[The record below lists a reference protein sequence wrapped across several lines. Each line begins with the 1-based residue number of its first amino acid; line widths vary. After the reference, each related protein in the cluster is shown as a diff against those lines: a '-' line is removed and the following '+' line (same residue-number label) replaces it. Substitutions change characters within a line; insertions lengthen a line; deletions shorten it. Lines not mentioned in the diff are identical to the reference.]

1 MASDTREKNEI
12 ARALRA
18 HLASVT
24 ALRRRT
30 QSDAQSAAV
39 RDALRHWQAQ
49 RLART
54 YPDLLSSPRFGD
66 AARFFQNDLY
76 GPKDFTRR
84 DAEVERIVPTL
95 TRMLPVGALE
105 VIVRA
110 TELDALSES
119 LDADMAI
126 QLGSAEITEE
136 RYAAAYR
143 ATGTRAD
150 RERQIVLIGEIGTML
165 NRLVRLPLLGT
176 ILAMMH
182 GPALVAGLGG
192 LHDFLQR
199 GFDAFRK
206 MRDATF
212 FVETIIGRETEL
224 LERLYSEDEN
234 PFQNVA
240 A

>member
-1 MASDTREKNEI
+1 MPSDTREKSEI

-30 QSDAQSAAV
+30 QSDAQSATV
-39 RDALRHWQAQ
+39 RDALRRWQAQ

-76 GPKDFTRR
+76 GPKDFARR
-84 DAEVERIVPTL
+84 DVEVERIVPTL

-110 TELDALSES
+110 VELDALSES
-119 LDADMAI
+119 LDAGMATR
-126 QLGSAEITEE
+126 LASVEITDE

-143 ATGTRAD
+143 TTGTRAD

-176 ILAMMH
+176 LLSMMH
-182 GPALVAGLGG
+182 GPALVAGVGG

-206 MRDATF
+206 MGDATF
-212 FVETIIGRETEL
+212 FVETIIRRETEL
-224 LERLYSEDEN
+224 LERLFSEDEN